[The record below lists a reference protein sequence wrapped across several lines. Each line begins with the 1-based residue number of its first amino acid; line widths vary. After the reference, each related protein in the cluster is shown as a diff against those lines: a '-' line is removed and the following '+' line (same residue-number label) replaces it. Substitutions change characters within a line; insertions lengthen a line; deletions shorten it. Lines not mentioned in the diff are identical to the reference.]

1 MATKKVWKFGPNWVG
16 VKNGKKKLFK
26 TRKQASA
33 YAGTKKRGGSKKTKS
48 KPKTKRRTRAKTAIT
63 RRGRS
68 VSRRYK
74 KYSRRRKAIS
84 IAILPLVFMLWVIA
98 TAFRG
103 VSLDSLSLDQLGQ
116 PFENIKGNWKALIS
130 GAVIITVLSMTL
142 RRFRIGIGI
151 PGAIRARL
159 A

>member
-1 MATKKVWKFGPNWVG
+1 MATKTVWKFGNNWVG
-16 VKNGKKKLFK
+16 MKNGKKKFFK

-33 YAGTKKRGGSKKTKS
+33 YAGKKKRSPKKTKS
-48 KPKTKRRTRAKTAIT
+48 KPKQKRRTRAKTAIT

-84 IAILPLVFMLWVIA
+84 IAILPMIFMLWVLA

-103 VSLDSLSLDQLGQ
+103 VSLDQLSLDNLAQ
-116 PFENIKGNWKALIS
+116 PFENIKGNWKGLVT
-130 GAVIITVLSMTL
+130 GAVIVSLLGMTL